1 MWVGGTGQVLLSVEL
16 ALTDTAAP
24 LKRLMKQCIQY
35 DPKERPLF
43 PKVLET
49 AEKVIKSLP
58 KIPRS
63 LSGPIS
69 QVKEVTQ
76 PQKKSKI
83 NVM

>member
-1 MWVGGTGQVLLSVEL
+1 MWVGGTGQVLLNAEL
-16 ALTDTAAP
+16 EITDTAVP

-43 PKVLET
+43 PKVLEI

-58 KIPRS
+58 KITRS

-69 QVKEVTQ
+69 HVK
-76 PQKKSKI
+76 
-83 NVM
+83 

>member
-1 MWVGGTGQVLLSVEL
+1 MWVGGAGQVLLNAEL
-16 ALTDTAAP
+16 EITDTAAP

-43 PKVLET
+43 PKVLEI

-63 LSGPIS
+63 LSGPFS
-69 QVKEVTQ
+69 
-76 PQKKSKI
+76 
-83 NVM
+83 

>member
-1 MWVGGTGQVLLSVEL
+1 MWIGGTGQVLLNAEL
-16 ALTDTAAP
+16 EITDTAVP

-43 PKVLET
+43 PKVLEI

-69 QVKEVTQ
+69 HVK
-76 PQKKSKI
+76 
-83 NVM
+83 

>member
-1 MWVGGTGQVLLSVEL
+1 MWVGGTGQVLLNAEL
-16 ALTDTAAP
+16 EITDTAVP

-49 AEKVIKSLP
+49 AEKLMKSLP

-69 QVKEVTQ
+69 HVK
-76 PQKKSKI
+76 
-83 NVM
+83 